1 MIILLY
7 LLITIVFIIS
17 ATAKYKIHPFLTLIT
32 ASIMMGFMGGL
43 ESNIILKTLSEG
55 FGNTLKSIGVI
66 IACGAIIGT
75 YLEKTGSAKSIADR
89 LL

>member
-1 MIILLY
+1 
-7 LLITIVFIIS
+7 
-17 ATAKYKIHPFLTLIT
+17 
-32 ASIMMGFMGGL
+32 MMGFMGGL

-75 YLEKTGSAKSIADR
+75 YLEKTVNQNSLIVKDKCSKLPLKDWLEKLR
-89 LL
+89 LLKKQTIFKLLKK